1 MNNKVLL
8 LRKQLFEKQGELLKY
23 ETDSSAPLPN
33 NQKLEEKNR
42 KLFQMSEA
50 VYKEKKKVDEEL
62 EKLSTEKQKLEVDKK
77 KVDDKVKKL
86 WEQSTAI
93 YKEKER
99 VEKLKEVI
107 ELKHNEVTESIN
119 YAKRIQNA
127 ILPLQSEIDKAF
139 TENFVLFKPRDIVS
153 GDFYWFFS
161 HNDKNLI
168 AAIDCTGHGVPGAFM
183 SMIGHTLINEIV
195 VQLNIVD
202 PGEILNQLDS
212 KLRHVLK
219 QDNSDD
225 STRDGMDICLCVF
238 DKNLESLMY
247 AGANRPL
254 WLVKKT
260 DNIPFQ
266 LNETK
271 ATKTAIGGIHEREIK
286 FLTHQIGLEKGD
298 TVYLST
304 DGFADQF
311 NKEDEKLM
319 TKRFKELILS
329 FQNNSLAEQKRHLDN
344 FHINWRG
351 ETEQT
356 DDVLVIGIRRVI

>member
-1 MNNKVLL
+1 
-8 LRKQLFEKQGELLKY
+8 
-23 ETDSSAPLPN
+23 
-33 NQKLEEKNR
+33 
-42 KLFQMSEA
+42 
-50 VYKEKKKVDEEL
+50 
-62 EKLSTEKQKLEVDKK
+62 
-77 KVDDKVKKL
+77 
-86 WEQSTAI
+86 
-93 YKEKER
+93 
-99 VEKLKEVI
+99 
-107 ELKHNEVTESIN
+107 
-119 YAKRIQNA
+119 
-127 ILPLQSEIDKAF
+127 
-139 TENFVLFKPRDIVS
+139 
-153 GDFYWFFS
+153 
-161 HNDKNLI
+161 
-168 AAIDCTGHGVPGAFM
+168 
-183 SMIGHTLINEIV
+183 
-195 VQLNIVD
+195 
-202 PGEILNQLDS
+202 
-212 KLRHVLK
+212 
-219 QDNSDD
+219 
-225 STRDGMDICLCVF
+225 
-238 DKNLESLMY
+238 MY